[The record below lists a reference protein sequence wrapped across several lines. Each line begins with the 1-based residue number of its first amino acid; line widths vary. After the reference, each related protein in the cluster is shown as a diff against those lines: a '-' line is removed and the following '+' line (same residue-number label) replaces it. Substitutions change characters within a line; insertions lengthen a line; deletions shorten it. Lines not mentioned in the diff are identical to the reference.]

1 MGLEHWKGGFTVDW
15 NTLKAEYIAGGV
27 SYREL
32 AEKHGVS
39 ESTLRKRAAK
49 EHWSEL
55 RNKAGTATEQKIVDK
70 TAEDSANK
78 AVELSTRIDD
88 IADKLLDKIE
98 RAVDELDIHL
108 VKSTTKEKVVKYNSK
123 TKPIKETIVEN
134 ETINEVSSLIDRR
147 GLQQLTSALKEI
159 KDIKDIKSQKD
170 AEEQQA
176 RIDNLKKQA
185 QDNGAGANTIEVE
198 FGDAEAYS
206 K

>member
-1 MGLEHWKGGFTVDW
+1 MKGGFTVDW

-55 RNKAGTATEQKIVDK
+55 RNKAGTEMEQKIVDK

-88 IADKLLDKIE
+88 IADKLLNKIE

-108 VKSTTKEKVVKYNSK
+108 VKSITKEKVVEYNSK

-147 GLQQLTSALKEI
+147 GLQRLTSALKDI
-159 KDIKDIKSQKD
+159 KDIKGIKSQKD
-170 AEEQQA
+170 AEEQEA
-176 RIDNLKKQA
+176 RILNLRRQAEKDSTGKDKQVVVVLG
-185 QDNGAGANTIEVE
+185 DDVKE
-198 FGDAEAYS
+198 FLE
-206 K
+206 